1 MSEHK
6 KAVLA
11 LITTSLIWGAA
22 PPIFKWS
29 LENIPVFSLAF
40 IRFFGAAILFFFLAR
55 KNLSFEK
62 KHLPKLILAACYGIS
77 FHIPLFFFGLKTTTS
92 INAGVISTA
101 APLFTI
107 AAASFVLRE
116 RIKLRT
122 LLGTFIGM
130 IGVLSIIGE
139 PLLTEGFSLSFIGN
153 VLLLLA
159 TLLWA
164 LYTLE
169 SKELFA
175 HYSPMTVTF
184 YSFFIGGLFFL
195 PFVLLEYAHNP
206 FWMLDLDIRGIVGI
220 LFGVFLS
227 SSLAYFLLQWGLSRM
242 KLSEIGVFIYLDPIV
257 TTLVAVPLLGER
269 LTPLFLLGALLVFFG
284 IYVAERRIA
293 YHPLH
298 KLKNHSPS

>member
-1 MSEHK
+1 
-6 KAVLA
+6 
-11 LITTSLIWGAA
+11 
-22 PPIFKWS
+22 
-29 LENIPVFSLAF
+29 
-40 IRFFGAAILFFFLAR
+40 
-55 KNLSFEK
+55 
-62 KHLPKLILAACYGIS
+62 
-77 FHIPLFFFGLKTTTS
+77 
-92 INAGVISTA
+92 
-101 APLFTI
+101 
-107 AAASFVLRE
+107 
-116 RIKLRT
+116 
-122 LLGTFIGM
+122 M